1 MITIIII
8 IIIIII
14 IKINNQF
21 YCIKMEFQKTINS
34 DNKDLLTKGSK
45 FMINK
50 KKNYSINEEIKINTP
65 MLRSDLRD
73 LIVLSIKHNTIV

>member
-1 MITIIII
+1 
-8 IIIIII
+8 
-14 IKINNQF
+14 
-21 YCIKMEFQKTINS
+21 MEFQKTINS
-34 DNKDLLTKGSK
+34 DNKDLLRKGSK

-50 KKNYSINEEIKINTP
+50 KKNYSIKEEIKINTP